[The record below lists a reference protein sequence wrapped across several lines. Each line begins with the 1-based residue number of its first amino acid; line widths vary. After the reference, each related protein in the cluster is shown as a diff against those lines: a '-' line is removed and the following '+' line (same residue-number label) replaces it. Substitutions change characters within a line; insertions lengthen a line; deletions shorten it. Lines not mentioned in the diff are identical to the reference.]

1 MNHLFINT
9 KHRDISLFIASNNCI
24 VYITPFKINKLWKKI
39 NLLYFNCPPNI
50 YSLNLDTLHSLQL
63 NISLNCQSIH
73 NNENYESHFI
83 IPVTNAIDTKISYY
97 ANQHFNQSVNMKKTD
112 VNIIERLEIRLH
124 RSDNHEEIINNFDF
138 EFLLEF
144 SE

>member
-1 MNHLFINT
+1 MN
-9 KHRDISLFIASNNCI
+9 
-24 VYITPFKINKLWKKI
+24 
-39 NLLYFNCPPNI
+39 
-50 YSLNLDTLHSLQL
+50 SLQL

-83 IPVTNAIDTKISYY
+83 IPVTNAINTKISYY
-97 ANQHFNQSVNMKKTD
+97 ANQHFNQSVHIKKTD

-124 RSDNHEEIINNFDF
+124 RSDNNEEIISDFDF